1 MSEMC
6 WFMQILINEAQQYS
20 MLVTKQVTW
29 SVTSHL
35 ATGRILI
42 CSKELTVH
50 RHCPIHWHFA
60 SCFIPKAATDTRLTT
75 RVPIFSWISCIIER
89 PLEVHIFTV
98 ALSIGKELNILDL
111 TSKTKWHNS
120 FSITHTSRGPRK
132 AMSDGSLFHNFRK
145 CFNAMLYTKPNYNIM
160 LSNPTFLN
168 LE

>member
-1 MSEMC
+1 M
-6 WFMQILINEAQQYS
+6 LIYAN
-20 MLVTKQVTW
+20 THKW
-29 SVTSHL
+29 STAVFHAGNKTSHMV
-35 ATGRILI
+35 
-42 CSKELTVH
+42 SNLTSHYRKNFDMQQRVDSSQESM
-50 RHCPIHWHFA
+50 HCPIHWHFA

-89 PLEVHIFTV
+89 PLGVHIFTV